1 MLGLLMGLF
10 EYNVCAVF
18 FCFFFPPVGTTHHK
32 LERKKGVGGCLTF
45 LENLL
50 HLTDKL
56 EGRNIV
62 TRARKLV
69 QTNQCI
75 IAEMPVS

>member
-18 FCFFFPPVGTTHHK
+18 FVFFFHQLEQPTTNWR
-32 LERKKGVGGCLTF
+32 EKKEWGCLTF

-62 TRARKLV
+62 TRARELV